1 MELTHA
7 VKPEA
12 EVLSSVQSYQL
23 CKEASNYQKPPTQRK
38 SYCCLQLKL
47 PMIANSENPITV
59 GETAPT
65 GKLDVLYERYFI
77 ASIIHLREPFL
88 TDDVITPF
96 GGRKY

>member
-1 MELTHA
+1 
-7 VKPEA
+7 
-12 EVLSSVQSYQL
+12 
-23 CKEASNYQKPPTQRK
+23 
-38 SYCCLQLKL
+38 
-47 PMIANSENPITV
+47 MIANSENPITV